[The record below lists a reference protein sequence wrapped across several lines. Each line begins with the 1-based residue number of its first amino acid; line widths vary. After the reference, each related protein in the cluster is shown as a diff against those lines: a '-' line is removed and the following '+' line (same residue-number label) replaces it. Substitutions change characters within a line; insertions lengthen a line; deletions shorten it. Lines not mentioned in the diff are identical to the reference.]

1 MSVQEDVRH
10 GAEVDPATVTRAE
23 ICIAACAD
31 AWRGDG
37 EILASPMMTV
47 PTIAA
52 RTARATFEPD
62 LLLSDGESKLY
73 AGTWALGETPPADT
87 VEGYVPFRRIFDI
100 LWSGKRHVMMGP
112 SQVDRFGNAN
122 ISALGD
128 FARPT
133 RQLLGVRGA
142 PGNTVNH
149 PTSYWVPRHSTRV
162 FVGKVDVVAG
172 VGYDRARAVGGDVE
186 RDVEIRRV
194 VTNLAVLDFGGPD
207 RTMRLASVH
216 PGVTVEQVVEATGFE
231 LDVPGEVPE
240 SRLPTAEEL
249 RIIREVVDPRGLRD
263 KEVRA

>member
-1 MSVQEDVRH
+1 MTVQEDVRREVH
-10 GAEVDPATVTRAE
+10 GTDVTRAE
-23 ICIAACAD
+23 VCIAACAD
-31 AWRGDG
+31 AWLGDG
-37 EILASPMMTV
+37 EILASPMLTI

-62 LLLSDGESKLY
+62 LLLSDGESKLI
-73 AGTWALGETPPADT
+73 AGTWAVDEKPPADA

-100 LWSGKRHVMMGP
+100 LWSGKRHVMMSP
-112 SQVDRFGNAN
+112 SQVDRYGNAN

-162 FVGKVDVVAG
+162 FVDRVDMVAG
-172 VGYDRARAVGGDVE
+172 VGYDRAAAVGGDVE
-186 RDVEIRRV
+186 RDVDIRRV
-194 VTNLAVLDFGGPD
+194 VTNLAVLDFGGPE
-207 RTMRLASVH
+207 RTARLVSVH
-216 PGVTVEQVVEATGFE
+216 PGVTVDEVVAATGFA
-231 LDVPGEVPE
+231 LAIPAEVPQ

-249 RIIREVVDPRGLRD
+249 RVIRDVVDPRALRE

>member
-1 MSVQEDVRH
+1 MSVQQGVRPDVD
-10 GAEVDPATVTRAE
+10 AATVSRAE

-31 AWRGDG
+31 TWRGDG
-37 EILASPMMTV
+37 EILASPMLTV

-62 LLLSDGESKLY
+62 LLLSDGESRLI
-73 AGTWALGETPPADT
+73 AGTWAVDEQPPADA
-87 VEGYVPFRRIFDI
+87 VEGYVPFRKIFDI
-100 LWSGKRHVMMGP
+100 LWSGKRHVMMSP
-112 SQVDRFGNAN
+112 SQIDRFGNAN

-128 FARPT
+128 FARPS

-149 PTSYWVPRHSTRV
+149 PTSYWVPKHSPRV
-162 FVGKVDVVAG
+162 FVDRVDMVAG
-172 VGYDRARAVGGDVE
+172 VGYDRAAAVGGDVE
-186 RDVEIRRV
+186 RDLDIRRV

-207 RTMRLASVH
+207 HSARLVSVH
-216 PGVTVEQVVEATGFE
+216 PGVTVDEVVAATGFA
-231 LDVPGEVPE
+231 LDVAVEVPE

-249 RIIREVVDPRGLRD
+249 RVVREVVDPRGLRD

>member
-1 MSVQEDVRH
+1 MTVQEDLRP
-10 GAEVDPATVTRAE
+10 EVDAATVTRAE
-23 ICIAACAD
+23 VCIAACAD

-37 EILASPMMTV
+37 EILASPMLTV

-52 RTARATFEPD
+52 RTARATFEPG
-62 LLLSDGESKLY
+62 LLLSDGESRLIT
-73 AGTWALGETPPADT
+73 GTWAIGETPPADA
-87 VEGYVPFRRIFDI
+87 VEGYVPFRKIFDL
-100 LWSGKRHVMMGP
+100 LWSGKRHVMMSP
-112 SQVDRFGNAN
+112 SQIDRFGNAN

-162 FVGKVDVVAG
+162 FVERVDMVAG

-186 RDVEIRRV
+186 RDLDIRRV

-207 RTMRLASVH
+207 HCARLVSVH
-216 PGVTVEQVVEATGFE
+216 PGVTVDEVVAATGFV
-231 LDVPGEVPE
+231 LDIPADVPG
-240 SRLPTAEEL
+240 SRLPTGEEL
-249 RIIREVVDPRGLRD
+249 RVIREVVDPRGLRE